1 MVGVGLER
9 CILGKGEGCSLKANL
24 GKRERESKKRNEGWN
39 GMEGWA
45 EDGKEGRASCSSV
58 TCILVPGEAERRSA
72 QTFAGVFFSPRK
84 AEEEERWRGRR
95 GRKGRERREKDSG
108 KTWFLMVWVC
118 RRAKRSKF

>member
-9 CILGKGEGCSLKANL
+9 CILGKGDGCSLKANL

-72 QTFAGVFFSPRK
+72 QTFAGVFFS
-84 AEEEERWRGRR
+84 AEGGG
-95 GRKGRERREKDSG
+95 GRKMARTKGKKGKREEGERFRENVVLNGVGVPTSEKE
-108 KTWFLMVWVC
+108 
-118 RRAKRSKF
+118 